1 MGVRVWLGMD
11 LPEPVLLD
19 RTDQP
24 YLAIRRTVTMRTI
37 AEVADR
43 IPTPIGALAQR
54 GSAVPG
60 PLPGPCPTRAS
71 GRQTC

>member
-1 MGVRVWLGMD
+1 VGARVWLGMD

-24 YLAIRRTVTMRTI
+24 YLGIRRTVTMRTI

-43 IPTPIGALAQR
+43 VPTPI
-54 GSAVPG
+54 
-60 PLPGPCPTRAS
+60 PGPCPTRAS